1 MNNFLQNL
9 SSEKYEKVVPMIP
22 IAITLVAAAY
32 AVFSFDGWAA
42 ATAVLCAVLAIRAAR
57 KVKGSGKYNRLA
69 QICRLF
75 VVFITAACIL
85 ESAHWLVCLVL
96 MFALFICGVWEAFF
110 LRRESKS

>member
-1 MNNFLQNL
+1 MIL
-9 SSEKYEKVVPMIP
+9 SSEKAEKVVPMIP

-57 KVKGSGKYNRLA
+57 KVKNVKYNRLA
-69 QICRLF
+69 QIGRLLL
-75 VVFITAACIL
+75 VFITADCIL
-85 ESAHWLVCLVL
+85 ESKAHWLVCLVL

>member
-1 MNNFLQNL
+1 
-9 SSEKYEKVVPMIP
+9 MIP

-57 KVKGSGKYNRLA
+57 KVRGKDGKYNRLA
-69 QICRLF
+69 QIGRLF

-96 MFALFICGVWEAFF
+96 MFALLVSGVWEAFF
-110 LRRESKS
+110 LRRESK